1 VAQAGGIAA
10 SRAAKDFRLDLA
22 ISMDHRVFVE
32 RFRKSVLNRS
42 PRCVR
47 TPTVLQMEAVE
58 CGAAALSIILGYFG
72 RYVPLEELRIACG
85 VSRDGTKASNV
96 VKAAKAYGLVGRGFK
111 KEPADLQATP
121 PPFIVFW
128 NFNHFLVVEGFGNH
142 KVYLNDPAC
151 GRRTVSDEEF
161 DQSFTGVVLTFEAT
175 PEFVKGGRKR
185 SLVQLLANRLPGSR
199 LAVAYLVLATFALVV
214 PNIFVAG
221 FSRIYLD
228 NIIVGGMTK
237 WLRALLVAMVATA
250 CFKAICTY
258 WQQRTLI
265 RLETKFSLTSSSTFL
280 WHVLR
285 LPMEFF
291 AQRFGGEIGSRLEIN
306 DRVAA
311 LLSGELATNI
321 VGVFLV
327 GFYAALML
335 QYNVMLTA
343 ISIAIAVLNL
353 VAVRYLSR
361 KRADNNRKLLQERGK
376 LVGTTM
382 AGLQTI
388 ETLKASGRESDFFA
402 RWSGLQAK
410 VVSAEQEFGASSQWL
425 AVLPSLLMSLNVVA
439 VLAIGGR
446 RVLDGFLT
454 IGMLVMFQ
462 TLLSSFMDP
471 VNRVVSL
478 GGRLQEAEADLTR
491 LEDVL
496 RYPAA
501 TAQPFTD
508 TIVEDEDRLLEGWV
522 EVAGLT
528 FGYSRLEEPL
538 IRDLSFVLKPGG
550 RIALVGASGSGKSTI
565 AKLVSG
571 LYEPWSGQILFD
583 HKLRR
588 AIPRRVFYDS
598 LAVVDQDI
606 FLLDGSVRTN
616 LSLWDPTI
624 EESQLVQAAKDAA
637 IHDDIVERFGGYD
650 SWVEEGGR
658 NFSGGQ
664 RQRLE
669 IARALVRRP
678 RIVILDEATSSLDP
692 QTEELITDRLRIR
705 GCSCLIVAHRL
716 STIRDCDEIIVLD
729 YGKVVQRGT
738 HDELCAIQ
746 GPYMDLIQAQG

>member
-1 VAQAGGIAA
+1 
-10 SRAAKDFRLDLA
+10 
-22 ISMDHRVFVE
+22 M
-32 RFRKSVLNRS
+32 
-42 PRCVR
+42 
-47 TPTVLQMEAVE
+47 LQMEAVE
-58 CGAAALSIILGYFG
+58 CGAAALAIVLGYFG
-72 RYVPLEELRIACG
+72 RNVPLEELRIACG

-96 VKAAKAYGLVGRGFK
+96 VKAARVYGLAGRGFK
-111 KEPADLQATP
+111 KEPADLQALRA
-121 PPFIVFW
+121 PFIVFW
-128 NFNHFLVVEGFGNH
+128 NFNHFLVVEGFGAH
-142 KVYLNDPAC
+142 KAYLNDPAS
-151 GRRTVSDEEF
+151 GRRTVSEEEF
-161 DQSFTGVVLTFEAT
+161 DQAFTGVVLTFEAA
-175 PEFVKGGRKR
+175 PGFVKGGRKR
-185 SLVQLLANRLPGSR
+185 SPVQLLARRLRGSW
-199 LAVAYLVLATFALVV
+199 VAITYLILATFALIV
-214 PNIFVAG
+214 PNIIVAG
-221 FSRIYLD
+221 FSRIYVD
-228 NIIVGGMTK
+228 SIMVGGMTK
-237 WLRALLVAMVATA
+237 WLRALLVAMAATA
-250 CFKAICTY
+250 CFKAIGTY
-258 WQQRTLI
+258 WQQRTLL
-265 RLETKFSLTSSSTFL
+265 RLETKFSLTSSSAFL

-321 VGVFLV
+321 VSVFLV

-335 QYNVMLTA
+335 RYSVTLTI
-343 ISIAIAVLNL
+343 ISIIIAVVNL
-353 VAVRYLSR
+353 LTVQYISR
-361 KRADNNRKLLQERGK
+361 KRTDSNRKLLQERGK
-376 LVGTTM
+376 LLGTTM
-382 AGLQTI
+382 AGLQTV
-388 ETLKASGRESDFFA
+388 ETLKANGRESDFYS

-410 VVSAEQEFGASSQWL
+410 VTSAEQEFGASFQYFV
-425 AVLPSLLMSLNVVA
+425 VLPALLGSVNVVA

-446 RVLDGFLT
+446 KVIDGLLT
-454 IGMLVMFQ
+454 IGMLIMFQ

-496 RYPAA
+496 QYPVK
-501 TAQPFTD
+501 TAEPLP
-508 TIVEDEDRLLEGWV
+508 DEGSTNDRLLEGWV
-522 EVAGLT
+522 EASGLT

-571 LYEPWSGQILFD
+571 LYEPWSGEILFD
-583 HKLRR
+583 HKPRS
-588 AIPRRVFYDS
+588 AIPGQILHDS
-598 LAVVDQDI
+598 VAVVDQDI

-616 LSLWDPTI
+616 LNLWDSTI

-637 IHDDIVERFGGYD
+637 IHDDIVERYGGYD
-650 SWVEEGGR
+650 SWIEEGGR

-678 RIVILDEATSSLDP
+678 RVLILDEATSALDP
-692 QTEELITDRLRIR
+692 QTEELINDRLRIR

-729 YGKVVQRGT
+729 HGKVVQRGT
-738 HDELCAIQ
+738 HEELCAVQ
-746 GPYMDLIQAQG
+746 GPYLDLIQAH